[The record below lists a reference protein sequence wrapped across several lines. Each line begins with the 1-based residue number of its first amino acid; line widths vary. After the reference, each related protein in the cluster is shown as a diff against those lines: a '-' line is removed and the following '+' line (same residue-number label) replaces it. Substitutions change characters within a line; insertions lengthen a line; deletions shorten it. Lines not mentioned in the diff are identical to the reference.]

1 MNEDQLLSLASLA
14 VVAGMAVALA
24 VAALTNKKEE
34 KEGKIWT
41 ELKCT
46 SCGYTEKREW
56 KEGDF
61 VGLVEGSCP
70 KCGSPMEVWNI
81 YKEGGEEENSF
92 RLGPIKSK
100 PSLRSLF
107 TGFVAWKQNT
117 T

>member
-14 VVAGMAVALA
+14 VLAGMAVAVA
-24 VAALTNKKEE
+24 VAALTSKKEE
-34 KEGKIWT
+34 EEEKIWT

-46 SCGYTEKREW
+46 SCGYATKREW

-70 KCGSPMEVWNI
+70 KCGSPLKVWNI
-81 YKEGGEEENSF
+81 YKEVKEEENGF
-92 RLGPIKSK
+92 RLSPIKSK
-100 PSLRSLF
+100 LSLL
-107 TGFVAWKQNT
+107 TTLLGIKAWKQGT